1 VNNATTKT
9 VPYKFKTV
17 DEEGYTFTLFYNF
30 GDQFVPSA
38 KQQDRY
44 DDYYPLTYQ
53 PFVRFDR
60 WTPDTSYAGIRTDIW
75 TVGFNWFF
83 AQTTKLQ
90 LNYNITRDYK
100 GGITVTNIDAFLAQF
115 QFGF

>member
-1 VNNATTKT
+1 MALKKT
-9 VPYKFKTV
+9 
-17 DEEGYTFTLFYNF
+17 DQEGYTFTLFYNF
-30 GDQFVPSA
+30 GDQFVNSI
-38 KQQDRY
+38 KTQERW

-60 WTPDTSYAGIRTDIW
+60 WVPDTDARDVRTDIW
-75 TVGFNWFF
+75 TIGFNYFF

-90 LNYNITRDYK
+90 VNYNITRDYRSD
-100 GGITVTNIDAFLAQF
+100 GGVYNNDAFLAQF